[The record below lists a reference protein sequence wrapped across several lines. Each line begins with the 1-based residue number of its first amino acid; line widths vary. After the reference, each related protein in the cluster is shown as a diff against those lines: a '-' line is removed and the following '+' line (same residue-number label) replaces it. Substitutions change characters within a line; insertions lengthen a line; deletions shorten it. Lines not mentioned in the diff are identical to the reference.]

1 LLFLSFTSIFLQV
14 ESGLSK
20 QAPYLLFQSILMLH
34 EQAIETVEERGVS
47 KNTYDYVEMICRCLY
62 LDGMF

>member
-1 LLFLSFTSIFLQV
+1 LLFLSLTSIFLQV
-14 ESGLSK
+14 ESGLSRLVLD
-20 QAPYLLFQSILMLH
+20 LLFQSIPMLH

-47 KNTYDYVEMICRCLY
+47 KNPYDYVEMVCRCLY